1 MPHPHERL
9 AVAVEQWRRDAYPL
23 NPDQLKY
30 RLIFTPGTTVAAD
43 RVQESL
49 RLVEESR

>member
-9 AVAVEQWRRDAYPL
+9 AVAVEQWRRDGYPL

-30 RLIFTPGTTVAAD
+30 QLICTPGTTVAAD